1 MNSKITRVLLVGLV
15 LIMLV
20 GTISASA
27 ITPYTTYTYSVDTSG
42 RNHGMQ
48 RSPDAYTPV
57 KVVDSTTLLD
67 SLSLDGGASD
77 NAKQLYA
84 GKDIFTAL
92 NQPKDIFVDE
102 LNHIYIANT
111 GNNQIVV
118 TDEEF
123 NIRLIITDFVNK
135 FGVPDSLNTP
145 SGLFVTETEIYVADT
160 GNSRVVIFDK
170 LGNFVDIVPEPA
182 SEVLP
187 ENHVYQPV
195 AVSVDKAGRI
205 YVVSSTS
212 NYGVISLNR
221 DGSFN
226 GFIGPQKVTYNAV
239 EYFLRLFKTA
249 EQLEASEKTVSTE
262 FNNICIDDD
271 GFIYVT
277 TNSIDDASV
286 SSAISSRSKSGDY
299 APVKKLN
306 PNGTDVM
313 NRNGY
318 WPPSGEIYMGA
329 EASSTTT
336 TVVSG
341 PSDVVDVALG
351 PNNTWSII
359 DNMRSKVFTY
369 DSNGNL
375 LFAFGDKGNQ
385 IGNIQ
390 NLVAIDYQGTN
401 MLLLDR
407 ATNSLTV
414 YKRTGYG
421 DLLAQAIQNTE
432 DKQYEKAVDYYIGI
446 LQRNNNYDA
455 AYIGIAQS
463 LYRDGEYVQAMKYYK
478 YAYNTEDYSEAYQA
492 YRKEWMEDNIW
503 VVPLVVFV
511 AIFAVLKFFKF
522 ANKVNRKGQKI
533 KDKRT
538 FGEEI
543 LYGFH
548 IIFHPFDGFWDLK
561 HEKRGS
567 LRGAIFWL
575 VITCLTFVY
584 QAIGTGYLSNPY
596 GNSTSYF
603 MAAVSILAP
612 VVLWVIANWCIT
624 TLFEG
629 EGSLKDVFI
638 ATCYSLVPLP
648 MLIIPT
654 VALSNILTLTEL
666 DILAMIES
674 FAFLWLGLLVFFG
687 MMVTHDYTLGKNILT
702 AIVAVI
708 GVAFIIF
715 LVGLFS
721 ALVTKVFTFFY
732 NIYVELSFRWS

>member
-1 MNSKITRVLLVGLV
+1 MKSKIIRTLVIVLALVM
-15 LIMLV
+15 LI

-27 ITPYTTYTYSVDTSG
+27 ITPYTTYTYNVDG
-42 RNHGMQ
+42 KMQ

-57 KVVDSTTLLD
+57 KVINSTTLLE
-67 SLSLDGGASD
+67 SLEPNGGASD
-77 NAKQLYA
+77 NAKTLYA
-84 GKDIFTAL
+84 GKGIFTGL
-92 NQPKDIFVDE
+92 NSPKDVFVDE
-102 LNHIYIANT
+102 LNHVYIANT
-111 GNNQIVV
+111 GSNQIVV

-123 NIRLIITDFVNK
+123 NIRLVISEFTNK
-135 FGVPDSLNTP
+135 FGVPDALNTP
-145 SGLFVTETEIYVADT
+145 SGIFVDDTEIYVADT
-160 GNSRVVIFDK
+160 GNARVVVFDK

-195 AVSVDKAGRI
+195 ALSVDKAGRI

-226 GFIGPQKVTYNAV
+226 GFIGPQKVTYNAL

-249 EQLEASEKTVSTE
+249 EQIAASDKTVSTE
-262 FNNICIDDD
+262 FNNICIDKD

-277 TNSIDDASV
+277 TNSIEEASV
-286 SSAISSRSKSGDY
+286 VSALQSKSKAGDY

-313 NRNGY
+313 NRNGF
-318 WPPSGEIYMGA
+318 WPPYGEIQFSNM
-329 EASSTTT
+329 STTEIT
-336 TVVSG
+336 ISG
-341 PSDVVDVALG
+341 PSSIVDVALG
-351 PNNTWSII
+351 PANTWSII
-359 DNMRSKVFTY
+359 DQKRSKVFTY

-375 LFAFGDKGNQ
+375 LFAFGDKGTQ
-385 IGNIQ
+385 LGNIQ
-390 NLVAIDYQGTN
+390 NLSAVEYQGTN
-401 MLLLDR
+401 LLLLDR
-407 ATNSLTV
+407 ATSAITV

-421 DLLAQAIQNTE
+421 DLLARAIQNTE
-432 DKQYEKAVDYYIGI
+432 DKQYDKAVDYYVNI

-492 YRKEWMEDNIW
+492 YRKEWMEEYIW
-503 VVPLVVFV
+503 VIPLVLIVV
-511 AIFAVLKFFKF
+511 IYGVMKFFGY
-522 ANKVNRKGQKI
+522 ANKVNKRGQKN

-538 FGEEI
+538 FAEEV
-543 LYGFH
+543 LYGIH
-548 IIFHPFDGFWDLK
+548 LIFHPFDGFWDLK

-567 LRGAIFWL
+567 VRGATFWL
-575 VITCLTFVY
+575 VIACLTFVY
-584 QAIGTGYLSNPY
+584 QSIGVGYLSNPY
-596 GNSTSYF
+596 DTHTSYL
-603 MAAVSILAP
+603 MSVISILSP
-612 VVLWVIANWCIT
+612 VMLWVTANWCIT

-629 EGSLKDVFI
+629 EGSFKDVYI

-648 MLIIPT
+648 LLIIPS
-654 VALSNILTLTEL
+654 VMISNVLTITEL
-666 DILAMIES
+666 EMVTMIQA
-674 FAFLWLGLLVFFG
+674 FAFVWLGMLVFFG
-687 MMVTHDYTLGKNILT
+687 MMVTHDYSLGKNFIT
-702 AIVAVI
+702 AIVSIV

-715 LVGLFS
+715 VAGLFS

-732 NIYVELSFRWS
+732 NIYIELSYRWS

>member
-1 MNSKITRVLLVGLV
+1 MNSKITKVLLVGIILV
-15 LIMLV
+15 MLI

-27 ITPYTTYTYSVDTSG
+27 ITPYKTYTYDYDG
-42 RNHGMQ
+42 YMQ
-48 RSPDAYTPV
+48 LSPDAYTPV
-57 KVVDSTTLLD
+57 KVVDTRTLAN
-67 SLSLDGGASD
+67 SLLQDGGASD
-77 NAKQLYA
+77 NAKLLY
-84 GKDIFTAL
+84 GTKTIEL
-92 NQPKDIFVDE
+92 KGPKDIFVDE
-102 LNHIYIANT
+102 LNHVYIANT
-111 GNNQIVV
+111 DANQIIV

-123 NIRLIITDFVNK
+123 NVRLVIDSFTNK
-135 FGVPDSLNTP
+135 FGVPDALNTP
-145 SGLFVTETEIYVADT
+145 SGLFVNDDEIFVADT
-160 GNSRVVIFDK
+160 GNSRVVVFDK

-195 AVSVDKAGRI
+195 AVAVDKAGRI

-226 GFIGPQKVTYNAV
+226 GFIGPQKVTYNAL

-249 EQLEASEKTVSTE
+249 EQLAASDKTVSTE
-262 FNNICIDDD
+262 FNNLCIDKD

-277 TNSIDDASV
+277 TNSIEES
-286 SSAISSRSKSGDY
+286 SLTSAIKGRSKSGDY

-313 NRNGY
+313 IRNGF
-318 WPPSGEIYMGA
+318 WPPSGEIDFLGVA
-329 EASSTTT
+329 TTEFS
-336 TVVSG
+336 VAG
-341 PSDVVDVALG
+341 PSAVLDVALG

-359 DNMRSKVFTY
+359 DQKRSRVFTY

-375 LFAFGDKGNQ
+375 LYAFGDKGNQ
-385 IGNIQ
+385 LGNIS

-407 ATNSLTV
+407 ANNSITV

-432 DKQYEKAVDYYIGI
+432 DKQYEKAVDHYVNI

-455 AYIGIAQS
+455 AYIGIAAS
-463 LYRDGEYVQAMKYYK
+463 LYRDGNYVQAMKYYK

-492 YRKEWMEDNIW
+492 YRKEWMETWLW
-503 VVPLVVFV
+503 VIPVVLI
-511 AIFAVLKFFKF
+511 AIIFGISKFFKY
-522 ANKVNRKGQKI
+522 ANKVNKKGQKI

-543 LYGFH
+543 LFGFH

-567 LRGAIFWL
+567 VRGATFWL
-575 VITCLTFVY
+575 VIAALTFVY
-584 QAIGTGYLSNPY
+584 QSAGLGYLKNPH
-596 GNSTSYF
+596 GGGMSYF
-603 MAAVSILAP
+603 MSVISIVSP
-612 VVLWVIANWCIT
+612 VILWVIANWCIT

-629 EGSLKDVFI
+629 EGSFKDVYI

-648 MLIIPT
+648 MLIIPGVMLTNVLT
-654 VALSNILTLTEL
+654 VSEMAIY
-666 DILAMIES
+666 DMMVS

-687 MMVTHDYTLGKNILT
+687 MMVTHDYTLGKNFIT
-702 AIVAVI
+702 AIVSIV

-715 LVGLFS
+715 IAALFS
-721 ALVTKVFTFFY
+721 TLVAKVFTFFY